1 MSAEADDEPTT
12 NGFDYDSETASLTEE
27 DKEEIKESIEN
38 NIKAVIDI
46 RKQPFDLPE
55 TVSVLECKNGTKVYL
70 VGTAHFSKESIDE
83 VVKIMSHTRPDFVV
97 VELCSSRT
105 HVLLTDEEKIKQE
118 MKHLSIVNYIKVHG
132 ASHGLLQYLLLR
144 LSAYLVDMLGMAP
157 GGEFRA
163 AAQEALKQPHCHIV
177 LGDRPVAITLQR
189 AFNALGPWTKLRLVL
204 TLIFDLGPITKEQVE
219 AMKKSDF
226 LEEMLMKMAGD
237 HPELTRIV
245 LEERDM
251 YLAKS
256 IWSTTGMAG
265 YKSPTPDSSKVDN
278 CGVVS
283 ADHPTSDNLASTV
296 IRSRFPLGDRHS
308 VPETSSFQNTD
319 EQPASAN
326 TMCMVGQIPSCCPF
340 WPSPSVLPRVVVA
353 VVGIGHV
360 AGIKKHWDT
369 AEFIDQQQ
377 FMTIIEPP
385 LSWKLFKWSF
395 RALMLSAVVGVGY
408 GVCRCSYKLGS
419 TIWRLWT

>member
-1 MSAEADDEPTT
+1 
-12 NGFDYDSETASLTEE
+12 
-27 DKEEIKESIEN
+27 
-38 NIKAVIDI
+38 
-46 RKQPFDLPE
+46 
-55 TVSVLECKNGTKVYL
+55 
-70 VGTAHFSKESIDE
+70 
-83 VVKIMSHTRPDFVV
+83 
-97 VELCSSRT
+97 
-105 HVLLTDEEKIKQE
+105 
-118 MKHLSIVNYIKVHG
+118 
-132 ASHGLLQYLLLR
+132 
-144 LSAYLVDMLGMAP
+144 
-157 GGEFRA
+157 
-163 AAQEALKQPHCHIV
+163 
-177 LGDRPVAITLQR
+177 
-189 AFNALGPWTKLRLVL
+189 
-204 TLIFDLGPITKEQVE
+204 
-219 AMKKSDF
+219 MKKSDF

-256 IWSTTGMAG
+256 IWSTTGMAA

-278 CGVVS
+278 CSVVS

-296 IRSRFPLGDRHS
+296 IRSRFPFGDRHS

-319 EQPASAN
+319 EQPASTN
-326 TMCMVGQIPSCCPF
+326 TVCMVEQMPSCCPF

-419 TIWRLWT
+419 TVWRLWT